1 MKSIAIFLFFT
12 FSLCLY
18 AQDELTVVAVG
29 EAELAQ
35 EFIGIGK
42 PKIRGELN
50 ASFKNQVNEVMNII
64 RNDFLYY
71 RKYFD
76 VKLIPQE
83 DFNQAALTRAAAQ
96 YFIQIQIDATSGLK
110 MDMSLYNVK
119 SAKLMSSKTLNLNP
133 ADLRYPSHQTAD
145 QFYQAIRGKKSI
157 FLSKILFVSD
167 RTSVRGDIRK
177 ELYIMDFDGGNKKQL
192 THHQGTVISPAI
204 SGDGSKV
211 LYSLIR
217 NETSKTRNINLFLL
231 DLKTGQ
237 SEMISSRQGINS
249 GAIFMPGDREIALTL
264 SHQGNADIYVMNL
277 ATKALRQITN
287 HFTAD
292 VDPSIAPNGSLMTF
306 LSGRPGK
313 AMIYTLDP
321 TGVEKNVVRIG
332 FVGRFN
338 ATPRFSPDSK
348 IIAFASWMDESF
360 DIFRLNADGSNLSR
374 LTKDFGSNEDPD
386 FSNDGEF
393 LSFSSQR
400 VISSKS
406 AVQNIY
412 IMDLEG
418 EIIGSV
424 TKNYGNCITPRWS
437 KYP

>member
-1 MKSIAIFLFFT
+1 MKFLLVFF
-12 FSLCLY
+12 FLSFNLL

-29 EAELAQ
+29 DAELEQ

-42 PKIRGELN
+42 PRIKGELN
-50 ASFKNQVNEVMNII
+50 SSFKNQVNEVMNIL

-71 RKYFD
+71 RKLFD
-76 VKLIPQE
+76 VKLVPQE
-83 DFNQAALTRAAAQ
+83 EFNQAALRSKGIQ
-96 YFIQIQIDATSGLK
+96 YFVQISIDTSSGLK
-110 MDMSLYNVK
+110 MEMSLYNVK
-119 SAKLMSSKTLNLNP
+119 LSKLLSSKVLSVNP
-133 ADLRYPSHQTAD
+133 SDLRYPSHQLAD
-145 QFYQAIRGKKSI
+145 QFYRAIRGKKSI

-167 RTSVRGDIRK
+167 RTSIRGDIRK
-177 ELYIMDFDGGNKKQL
+177 ELYIMDFDGGNKRQL
-192 THHQGTVISPAI
+192 TQHQGTVISPAI
-204 SGDGSKV
+204 SGDGSKI

-217 NETSKTRNINLFLL
+217 NETSKTRNINLYLY
-231 DLKTGQ
+231 DMKTGT
-237 SEMISSRQGINS
+237 SEMISSKHGINS
-249 GAIFMPGDREIALTL
+249 GAVFMPGDKEIALTL
-264 SHQGNADIYVMNL
+264 SHEGNAEIYIMNL
-277 ATKALRQITN
+277 ATKALRPVTS
-287 HFTAD
+287 HFAAD

-321 TGVEKNVVRIG
+321 TGVEKSVTRIG

-360 DIFRLNADGSNLSR
+360 DIFRLNADGSNLTR

-400 VISSKS
+400 VITTKS

-418 EIIGSV
+418 EIIGSI

>member
-1 MKSIAIFLFFT
+1 MKLSLILLFSFLQ
-12 FSLCLY
+12 FSLF

-29 EAELAQ
+29 DAELAQ

-42 PKIRGELN
+42 PQIKGELSAN
-50 ASFKNQVNEVMNII
+50 AKNQVNEVMNII

-76 VKLIPQE
+76 VKLVAQE
-83 DFNQAALTRAAAQ
+83 EFNQASLKVKGIQ
-96 YFIQIQIDATSGLK
+96 FFIQIKIETTSALK
-110 MDMSLYNVK
+110 IEMSLYNVAL
-119 SAKLMSSKTLNLNP
+119 SKLLSSKSLTISGS
-133 ADLRYPSHQTAD
+133 DLRYPSHQLAD
-145 QFYQAIRGKKSI
+145 QFYQNIRGKKSI
-157 FLSKILFVSD
+157 FLSKIAFVSD
-167 RTSVRGDIRK
+167 RTSVRGDTRK

-192 THHQGTVISPAI
+192 TNHKGTVISPAI
-204 SGDGSKV
+204 SSDGSKI

-217 NETSKTRNINLFLL
+217 NETSKTRNVNLYLM
-231 DLKTGQ
+231 DTKTGK
-237 SEMISSRQGINS
+237 SEIISSKNGINS
-249 GAIFMPGDREIALTL
+249 GAVFMPGDKEIALTL
-264 SHQGNADIYVMNL
+264 SFQGNADIYVMNL
-277 ATKALRQITN
+277 ATKALRQLTN
-287 HFTAD
+287 HFAAD

-321 TGVEKNVVRIG
+321 AGIEKNVTRIG
-332 FVGRFN
+332 YVGRFN

-360 DIFRLNADGSNLSR
+360 DIFRLNTDGSNLSR

-400 VISSKS
+400 VINRKS
-406 AVQNIY
+406 AVQNVY

-418 EIIGSV
+418 EIIGSI

-437 KYP
+437 KSL